1 MSDIPNWHKSTF
13 SGGSTNDCV
22 EVADNQPLI
31 LIRDTKDHAAGLIE
45 VTPAAWA
52 AFTGHVSRN

>member
-1 MSDIPNWHKSTF
+1 MTDPNWRKSTY
-13 SGGSTNDCV
+13 SENATNDCI

-52 AFTGHVSRN
+52 VFTGHVSRN